1 MNFLIKKPLI
11 TEKNT
16 FYQEQGVYAFEV
28 DSKASKPEI
37 KKAIEK
43 GFRVKVDEVRTLN
56 CRGKAKS
63 NRFGSGRVPRWK
75 KALVKLSPGQKIEI
89 FEGA

>member
-1 MNFLIKKPLI
+1 MNFIIKRPLV

-16 FYQEQGVYAFEV
+16 FHQEKGIYAFEV
-28 DSKASKPEI
+28 KASANKAEI
-37 KKAIEK
+37 KKAVEK
-43 GFRVKVDEVRTLN
+43 GFRVKVDEVKTLN
-56 CRGKAKS
+56 CRGRAKS
-63 NRFGSGRVPRWK
+63 NRFGLGQVPRWK

>member
-1 MNFLIKKPLI
+1 MHFLIKRPLV

-16 FYQEQGVYAFEV
+16 FHQERGVYAFEV
-28 DSKASKPEI
+28 DASAGKVEI

-43 GFRVKVDEVRTLN
+43 GFRVKVDEIRTLN
-56 CRGKAKS
+56 CRGRAKA
-63 NRFGSGRVPRWK
+63 NRYGKGQVPRWK